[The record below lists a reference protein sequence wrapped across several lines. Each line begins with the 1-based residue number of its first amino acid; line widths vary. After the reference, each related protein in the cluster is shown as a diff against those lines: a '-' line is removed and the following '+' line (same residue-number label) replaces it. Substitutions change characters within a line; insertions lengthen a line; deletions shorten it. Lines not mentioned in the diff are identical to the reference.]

1 MRCLVKSSNER
12 NPCCQLPARE
22 GGDSGETAQINW
34 EEGGDDVRSVWPLC
48 PGLHTY
54 YNAQYRGGRSRE
66 AEEILKTGPSSDCRL
81 QPAYTKPES
90 LVMAHQ
96 LRRREYV
103 PGSCTH
109 RPSHHGS
116 RSHPKYLKPT
126 ARRQGPKVAVGEPAA
141 GSPPFYGASA
151 RKCTGRISSRG
162 ERKRNPRGPATNQR
176 CVNSQTPGAKPGTTC
191 VTTFFH
197 REPQLG
203 V

>member
-1 MRCLVKSSNER
+1 MTGGAWLSSARVVRCWVKSRNER
-12 NPCCQLPARE
+12 NPCEQLPA
-22 GGDSGETAQINW
+22 GNAGNSVQTAQINW

-103 PGSCTH
+103 PGPCTH

-116 RSHPKYLKPT
+116 RVYPKSPYQP
-126 ARRQGPKVAVGEPAA
+126 AREGGAQGMCGDWDEV
-141 GSPPFYGASA
+141 
-151 RKCTGRISSRG
+151 
-162 ERKRNPRGPATNQR
+162 
-176 CVNSQTPGAKPGTTC
+176 
-191 VTTFFH
+191 VT
-197 REPQLG
+197 R
-203 V
+203 